1 MNAGKEKGKTK
12 ETKQAK
18 ETKEKKRTN
27 KAKEVKETKEKKQ
40 TKEAKKPR
48 KLAAGVEDG
57 SPNLFA
63 SDWGRLLLQWYD
75 THKRALP
82 WRTESP
88 RDPYKVW
95 ISEIMLQQTRVEA
108 VKSYYQN
115 WMTRFPDIASLAAAE
130 QEDVVKQWQ
139 GLGYYNRARNLHLAA
154 QEIVASYGG
163 RMPDTPE
170 SVRAL
175 KGIGDYTAGA
185 ILSMAYGKR
194 ETAVDGNVLRVLARL
209 YNLDGNIL
217 SATVKKEVTT
227 LVAACQ
233 DPKRPGDFN
242 EALMDLGAMI
252 CIPGKPRCSDCPLAE
267 CCGAKAAGREEAL
280 PVRLRKKTVPVE
292 EITVY
297 VVRAEGGA
305 LHLPAGPDVSPD
317 MLLRSVSCSE
327 QAADLH
333 PGGIPDSEPCFLLH
347 RRPAKGLLA
356 NMWEF
361 PGAAGPDGKRKLEEV
376 LTGLGVT
383 VHCLPSP
390 LMRIKHVFSHRI
402 WKMEVYQTAGIKE
415 NSAHPVRYGRGG
427 DDLPP
432 DWRWVPL
439 SQMQDYLLA
448 GPHNKIFT
456 DFLLTQ
462 ICNI

>member
-1 MNAGKEKGKTK
+1 MNAGKET
-12 ETKQAK
+12 Q
-18 ETKEKKRTN
+18 EKKRTQ
-27 KAKEVKETKEKKQ
+27 KI
-40 TKEAKKPR
+40 
-48 KLAAGVEDG
+48 DG
-57 SPNLFA
+57 AEERCLNLFA

-75 THKRALP
+75 THKRTLP

-95 ISEIMLQQTRVEA
+95 VSEIMLQQTRVEA

-115 WMTRFPDIASLAAAE
+115 WMEHFPDIASLAAAG
-130 QEDVVKQWQ
+130 QEEVVKQWQ

-170 SVRAL
+170 SIRTL

-194 ETAVDGNVLRVLARL
+194 ETAVDGNVMRVLARL

-217 SATVKKEVTT
+217 SAAVKKEITV
-227 LVAACQ
+227 LVEACQ
-233 DPKRPGDFN
+233 DPARPGDFN

-267 CCGAKAAGREEAL
+267 CCEARAAGREETL

-292 EITVY
+292 DVIVY
-297 VVRAEGGA
+297 VLCGRIA
-305 LHLPAGPDVSPD
+305 LHSHPDSDLCSAGVPGSDCCLMQEAD
-317 MLLRSVSCSE
+317 AASE
-327 QAADLH
+327 GAA
-333 PGGIPDSEPCFLLH
+333 GSEPCYLLH
-347 RRPAKGLLA
+347 RRPPKGLLA

-361 PGAAGPDGKRKLEEV
+361 PSAIGADGKQKLEEM
-376 LTGLGVT
+376 LTGMSVK
-383 VHCLPSP
+383 VHRFPKP
-390 LMRIKHVFSHRI
+390 QMHIKHVFSHRI
-402 WKMEVYQTAGIKE
+402 WEMTVYQTAAVTVQPVHSVRNDKE
-415 NSAHPVRYGRGG
+415 RE
-427 DDLPP
+427 LPA

-439 SQMQDYLLA
+439 SQMQDCLLA
-448 GPHNKIFT
+448 GPHNKI
-456 DFLLTQ
+456 LRILS
-462 ICNI
+462 